1 LSSAVYLN
9 YSTLQDSTSPQFGLG
24 GALRFPSA
32 LVSTGWSKKANTRE
46 TVWVSAFL
54 DHLVCIFICFLYIY
68 RCVVNKNLHLLPDL
82 VSRGPSYA
90 S

>member
-1 LSSAVYLN
+1 MKSVLSSAVYLN

-46 TVWVSAFL
+46 TVWVSAFFGPP
-54 DHLVCIFICFLYIY
+54 CMYLY
-68 RCVVNKNLHLLPDL
+68 LFL
-82 VSRGPSYA
+82 VSTVV
-90 S
+90 